1 MGSEELLPFGSTGFW
16 ISSGGVLG
24 CVCVAALAAGLT
36 MGLVGIEPFRL
47 EILLEARDED
57 CRTQK
62 QLEQLRRAKRYAR
75 KILPIV
81 SRHHLLLVTL
91 LLLNSFA
98 NEALPLF
105 LDRIVPTSAAI
116 VLSVTFVLIFGEIL
130 PSAVFTGPNQLAMA
144 AAFSPFVRAMTCILY
159 PVAYPISK
167 VLDYFLSDEESKKF
181 NKAELKA
188 LVKLHGA
195 ASTGLVGGQ
204 QEQPLLEIIEAE
216 EDIAGDELSVDEVTI
231 MNGAMDLKDLTAGE
245 IALPMSK
252 VFMLEIGEQLDHD
265 CLVKI
270 LSSGHS
276 RIPVYEKDERN
287 IRGLLLVKRL
297 IVINPSNS
305 REISQVGGKMNRSLK
320 EFKCGLNHVVS
331 SLLCVNRSIFPL
343 I

>member
-1 MGSEELLPFGSTGFW
+1 MASEELLPFGSTGFW
-16 ISSGGVLG
+16 ISCAGVAG

-57 CRTQK
+57 CRTQAQLK
-62 QLEQLRRAKRYAR
+62 QLQQAKRYAR
-75 KILPIV
+75 NILPIV
-81 SRHHLLLVTL
+81 TKHHLLLVTL

-116 VLSVTFVLIFGEIL
+116 ILSVTFVLIFGEIL

-144 AAFSPFVRAMTCILY
+144 SAFSPFVKLVTCILY
-159 PVAYPISK
+159 PVTFPISK
-167 VLDYFLSDEESKKF
+167 VLDYFLSDEETKKF

-195 ASTGLVGGQ
+195 VSTGLVDGEQ
-204 QEQPLLEIIEAE
+204 QEQPLLNLIQGE

-231 MNGAMDLKDLTAGE
+231 MNGAMDLKDLRAGDV
-245 IALPMSK
+245 ALPMSK
-252 VFMLEIGEQLDHD
+252 VFMLEISEQLDHD
-265 CLVKI
+265 TLVRI

-276 RIPVYEKDERN
+276 RIPVYEQNQRN

-305 REISQVGGKMNRSLK
+305 REIRQVNID
-320 EFKCGLNHVVS
+320 VATYV
-331 SLLCVNRSIFPL
+331 
-343 I
+343 